1 MQLSKVFFILPKRR
15 IKQIP
20 FVIFAMIIGAAFE
33 VVGIGLV
40 IPLIDIISDSDNRVT
55 EYLGSAFPSL
65 SSQNIVLLSVTLFAM
80 FYVVK
85 GVYLSGLA
93 WLNGRFSFAVKADVS
108 NTLME
113 SYLKA
118 PYEFHLQKNSAQL
131 IRNLTIESLQ
141 LINYVLAPLLTIM
154 TEGVVIIAVS
164 IFLIIIEPTGTIVA
178 LAVLVV
184 LSFSFQRVLGSYL
197 AKLGR
202 IRQHADGMV
211 IQRSQEALGGIKDVK
226 VLGKELHFINQFRM
240 HNLTSSSVSAKQ
252 YIVNQI
258 PRMYLETIGVLVF
271 SILIVLL
278 IVKGE
283 AFRQVI
289 PTLGVFALAAFRL
302 LPSANRLLSAI
313 NSLRFADAVIVSL
326 NDQLKAIALT
336 VSSAPRVNNNM
347 ARSAFERSIDIDN
360 LCYQYPGAHELA
372 LSDIKLAIVKGES
385 MGVIGKSGAGKST
398 LSDIILGLLKP
409 SAGAIHIDGVDIY
422 EDIKSW
428 QSLIGYV
435 QQDIYLLDD
444 SIRSNIAFGEL
455 ADEID
460 ANRINDAIAE
470 AQLDE
475 FVASLPKGIDT
486 HLGER
491 GVRLSGGQKQ
501 RIGIARALYR
511 NTPIL
516 VFDEATSA
524 LDNETETEIVSA
536 IKKFKG
542 VRTTIVIA
550 HRLSTIEHCD
560 RVIELKKGRISK
572 IEERKK

>member
-1 MQLSKVFFILPKRR
+1 MQLSKVFFILPKHR

-20 FVIFAMIIGAAFE
+20 FILFAMIIGAAFE

-65 SSQNIVLLSVTLFAM
+65 SSQNIVLLSVTLFAI

-85 GVYLSGLA
+85 GIYLSGLA
-93 WLNGRFSFAVKADVS
+93 WLNGRFSWAVKADVS

-113 SYLKA
+113 GYLKV

-131 IRNLTIESLQ
+131 IRNLTTESSQ
-141 LINYVLAPLLTIM
+141 LVSYVLTPLLTLV
-154 TEGVVIIAVS
+154 TECAVIIAVS
-164 IFLIIIEPTGTIVA
+164 IFLITIEPTGTIVV

-184 LSFSFQRVLGSYL
+184 LSFSFQRVLGSYV

-202 IRQHADGMV
+202 IRQHADGML
-211 IQRSQEALGGIKDVK
+211 IQRSQEALSGIKDVK

-240 HNLTSSSVSAKQ
+240 NNLTSSSVSAKQ
-252 YIVNQI
+252 YVVNQI

-283 AFRQVI
+283 ALRQVI

-372 LSDIKLAIVKGES
+372 LSDIKLTIVKGES

-409 SAGAIHIDGVDIY
+409 SAGAIYVDGVDIY

-475 FVASLPKGIDT
+475 FVASLPEGIDT

-524 LDNETETEIVSA
+524 LDNETEAEIVSA